1 MENRKKLGKL
11 ARSIAIERTGEGKDQ
26 AFTASLSSEEPYGRY
41 YGIEILDHGEKA
53 IDLSRAADGLPLLW
67 GHDGHTRGTVV
78 GRVENLR
85 VEDKRLR
92 GDLRFF
98 STPDAQDV
106 RTIVSEGHR
115 EMSIGYTVERMKLE
129 STDSKTQQSTYR
141 ATRWQPME
149 ASIVAVPADHTVG
162 VGRDADDQVV
172 ETVIDQP
179 EQLVPAPIAPAEP
192 VVIRQADAGTLTKVE
207 IMSET
212 QAPAAKDTSVADII
226 TLGERYAAQGG
237 DKVAQEYLRSG
248 RASMPE
254 FQGILLEKIGTKASE
269 AKPATIGMSAREAG
283 QFSVVRLIHAL
294 ANPHDQQARA
304 AAGFEFEASEA
315 SLQAQKRGLRA
326 GAQATIPVDVL
337 HHAQRDL
344 IVATSTMGGYTVGT
358 DMRGG
363 SFLDIL
369 RNRTMLIRA
378 GATVLSDLQGVV
390 AIPTKAASATAYW
403 VAENVAPTEGNI
415 TFGQLTMTPKTVGA
429 YVDFSRKLTLQS
441 SIAIEQMVRMD
452 LIDQLAVAID
462 VAGLA
467 GAGTG
472 SEPSGILTSTSV
484 GTATAGTNA
493 GAPTWQLMVD
503 LETAV
508 ANGNADVGS
517 LAYFVNSKTRGKL
530 KTVTKST
537 SAVAGFIWEGGAAP
551 VNGYQAHVTNQLP
564 SNLTKGTSTAI
575 CSAAIFGNFAD
586 LVIGQWGGLDLLVDP
601 YSGSTAGTMRV
612 VALQD
617 IDILIRRNASFAYI
631 KDLLTT

>member
-11 ARSIAIERTGEGKDQ
+11 ARSIAIERRGEGEDQ
-26 AFTASLSSEEPYGRY
+26 TFTASLSSEEPYGRY
-41 YGIEILDHGEKA
+41 YGIEILDHGEKS

-85 VEDKRLR
+85 VQDKRLR

-106 RTIVSEGHR
+106 KTIVSEGHR

-129 STDSKTQQSTYR
+129 ATDSKTQQSTYR

-162 VGRDADDQVV
+162 VGRDADDLVA

-179 EQLVPAPIAPAEP
+179 EQPEPAPIAAAEP
-192 VVIRQADAGTLTKVE
+192 VSTRQADAGTLTKVE

-254 FQGILLEKIGTKASE
+254 FQGILLEKIGTRASE
-269 AKPATIGMSAREAG
+269 AKPAVVGMSEREMKR
-283 QFSVVRLIHAL
+283 FSFTRLIHAL
-294 ANPHDQQARA
+294 AAPHDQKAQA
-304 AAGFEFEASEA
+304 AAAFEFEASDA
-315 SLQAQKRGLRA
+315 SLRAQSRGLRA
-326 GAQATIPVDVL
+326 GAQATIPADVL
-337 HHAQRDL
+337 YHANRDL

-358 DMRGG
+358 DMMGG
-363 SFLDIL
+363 SFVDLL
-369 RNRTMLIRA
+369 RNKTRLVRA
-378 GATVLSDLQGVV
+378 GATLLSDLQGVV
-390 AIPTKAASATAYW
+390 AVPTKAASATAYW

-415 TFGQLTMTPKTVGA
+415 TFGQLTMSPKTVGA
-429 YVDFSRKLTLQS
+429 WVDFSRKLTLQS
-441 SIAIEQMVRMD
+441 SIAVEQMIRSD
-452 LIDQLAVAID
+452 LQDQIAVAID
-462 VAGLA
+462 LAGLA

-503 LETAV
+503 LETLV
-508 ANGNADVGS
+508 ANGNADEGS
-517 LAYFVNSKTRGKL
+517 LAYFFNSKTRGKL
-530 KTVTKST
+530 KTVAKST
-537 SAVAGFIWEGGAAP
+537 AVSQFIWSENDT
-551 VNGYQAHVTNQLP
+551 VNSNRTFVTNQLP

-586 LVIGQWGGLDLLVDP
+586 LVIGQWGGLDLMVDP
-601 YSGSTAGTMRV
+601 YTGSSAGTMRV

-617 IDILIRRNASFAYI
+617 IDIMIRRNASFAYI